1 MKPTIP
7 IQTKPSKYFAN
18 SSVRFMTV
26 HWRYARQK
34 TRAMQKCTSLPIT
47 TVTTRME
54 NSPVMWLRGQ
64 ATFPIKG
71 CKAERK
77 SMFGLQTKVNIR
89 KENKSLM
96 SFGQMLFLLW
106 TKIPLTVGK
115 KRSKVK
121 YGLTD
126 YFNRIN
132 FIYECSTS
140 ILTFRPRLMCVH
152 LSTLPMVSSLTWNT
166 KLMPS
171 NLHWSLSKHTTER
184 LWLT

>member
-7 IQTKPSKYFAN
+7 IQTKPSECFAN
-18 SSVRFMTV
+18 SSTRFMTV

-34 TRAMQKCTSLPIT
+34 PRAMQKCTSLPIT

-54 NSPVMWLRGQ
+54 NNPVMWLRGQ
-64 ATFPIKG
+64 ATFPIKD

-96 SFGQMLFLLW
+96 SFGLMPFLLW

-115 KRSKVK
+115 KKSKAK
-121 YGLTD
+121 FGLTIC
-126 YFNRIN
+126 FSPTN
-132 FIYECSTS
+132 FICECSTS
-140 ILTFRPRLMCVH
+140 ILTFRPKLMYGH
-152 LSTLPMVSSLTWNT
+152 LSTLQMVSFSIWNT
-166 KLMPS
+166 RLMPF
-171 NLHWSLSKHTTER
+171 NLR
-184 LWLT
+184 